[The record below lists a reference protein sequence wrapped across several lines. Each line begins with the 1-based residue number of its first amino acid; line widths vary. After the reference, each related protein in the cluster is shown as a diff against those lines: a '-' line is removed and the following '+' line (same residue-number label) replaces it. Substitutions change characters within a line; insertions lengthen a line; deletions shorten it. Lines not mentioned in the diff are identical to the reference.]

1 MNSYV
6 FLIIGLLRL
15 PVSISLI
22 LTSQRWHTR
31 FLCFIIVRGQRA
43 LSTHEDVVRSLCEVV
58 EAWAEPMHPGEED
71 QGEDPVSLLA
81 PLSCFSTGAPTTEDE
96 WMWTAGKVLR
106 KPFTAKVAFYSG
118 IPPIL
123 RRMRLPHSKYF
134 QTYDTHTAN
143 PAEAMT
149 WFCVAQRKPVPVPE
163 GMAKTLVRLL
173 KTGSESQLHQR
184 LRDCNILVSDEE
196 CAEAPWKFDVVM
208 YSSLFNEFCLV
219 WKIAKDCWWS
229 EIVA

>member
-1 MNSYV
+1 MVVLLPAGVLAEGRSKARSGGSRPHLACALVDWSELPGVASTSGHATTYRTAQRMLQALHEKLLGCSAAHEACKGRHTCHHE
-6 FLIIGLLRL
+6 FLCVSDYWGLLRL
-15 PVSISLI
+15 PVSNSLI
-22 LTSQRWHTR
+22 LTGGSSSQRWHTR
-31 FLCFIIVRGQRA
+31 FLCLSIVRGQRA

-123 RRMRLPHSKYF
+123 RRMRLPHSK
-134 QTYDTHTAN
+134 TSRPTT
-143 PAEAMT
+143 PT
-149 WFCVAQRKPVPVPE
+149 QR
-163 GMAKTLVRLL
+163 TL
-173 KTGSESQLHQR
+173 QR
-184 LRDCNILVSDEE
+184 Q
-196 CAEAPWKFDVVM
+196 
-208 YSSLFNEFCLV
+208 
-219 WKIAKDCWWS
+219 
-229 EIVA
+229 